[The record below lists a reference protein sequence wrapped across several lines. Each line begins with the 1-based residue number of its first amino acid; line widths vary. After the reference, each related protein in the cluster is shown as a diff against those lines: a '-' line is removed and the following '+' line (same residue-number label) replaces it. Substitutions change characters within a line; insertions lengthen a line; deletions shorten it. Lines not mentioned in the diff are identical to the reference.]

1 MTVRAVLIIVPL
13 VIASAGFAVDFTESE
28 NSLVEKYWAEL
39 RGSPTTNGDH
49 CTGDGQKLPM
59 SVGANGIDPEKIQV
73 HPTGLVDP
81 NDPNARVKFLA
92 VEASRGVS
100 RLLLETRVNGS

>member
-1 MTVRAVLIIVPL
+1 MRYYSLRSTEPSFGASRLLIATTV
-13 VIASAGFAVDFTESE
+13 F
-28 NSLVEKYWAEL
+28 
-39 RGSPTTNGDH
+39 
-49 CTGDGQKLPM
+49 GDGQKLVM
-59 SVGANGIDPEKIQV
+59 SVGTNGIRLEKIQV

-100 RLLLETRVNGS
+100 RLLLETRVNGSSMSFGIVTLLRARCS